1 MAKRRRL
8 DPVPSG
14 LGLADRAPETKSMFS
29 APPIAQVA
37 GEAAATSALREVAG
51 ELAAARAEGRM
62 VQRLALAL
70 IDADHLVRDRIQS
83 DPAEMEVLCASI
95 RARGQQTPV
104 EVVDLGT
111 GRYGLISGWR
121 RLQALQKLGA
131 EDVVES
137 GVESGAE
144 PGKFDTVLALLR
156 RPESAA
162 EAYLAMVE
170 ENEIRVGLSY
180 YERARIAARA
190 AELGVHPSP
199 QAAIRALFASASRS
213 KRSKIASFLL
223 VHSELGD
230 ALSFPSAIP
239 ERLGL
244 SLSHMLETYDGL
256 GAQIRHDLQRLR
268 PTTDAAE
275 IDLLHRALLTGVILP
290 KSDKTD
296 PVVAEFAGPAA
307 ETLAVFPIPQTP
319 SAAPSLAFDTAE
331 VAPGIWLQPSGSP
344 DRLRLTLHGPGVDAA
359 LQARLETWLRG

>member
-14 LGLADRAPETKSMFS
+14 LGLADRAPETKSMFP

-37 GEAAATSALREVAG
+37 GEAAATSALREVAA

-62 VQRLALAL
+62 VQRLPLAL
-70 IDADHLVRDRIQS
+70 IDADHLVRDRILS

-95 RARGQQTPV
+95 RARGQQTPI

-121 RLQALQKLGA
+121 RLQALQKLGT
-131 EDVVES
+131 E
-137 GVESGAE
+137 GG
-144 PGKFDTVLALLR
+144 GFDTVLALLR
-156 RPESAA
+156 RPETAA
-162 EAYLAMVE
+162 AAYLAMVE

-199 QAAIRALFASASRS
+199 QVAIRALFASASRS

-223 VHSELGD
+223 IHSELDG

-244 SLSHMLETYDGL
+244 SLSHMLEKYDGL
-256 GAQIRHDLQRLR
+256 GAQIRRDLNRQR
-268 PTTDAAE
+268 PASDEAE
-275 IDLLHRALLTGVILP
+275 TDLLHRALMTGVILP
-290 KSDKTD
+290 KSGKTD
-296 PVVAEFAGPAA
+296 PVVAEFADPVEEGPPVFLFPRTATAA
-307 ETLAVFPIPQTP
+307 AT
-319 SAAPSLAFDTAE
+319 DRAE
-331 VAPGIWLQPSGSP
+331 VAPGIWLQHSGGP
-344 DRLRLTLHGPGVDAA
+344 DRLRLTLHGPNVDSA
-359 LQARLETWLRG
+359 LQARLEGWLRG